1 MRERFEDLLDRI
13 QDVLADM
20 TPRDRSLLLGLTV
33 AVLVAVVGGSSYA
46 MKSSLDALEA
56 RVNDRAKDVQLVY
69 DTAQE
74 YADAQANLEV
84 LEADLQKTSAVDLSA
99 FLEQAAQKASIDSPD
114 SVREKSS
121 TTEGNLEEKQFSVT
135 LNDISLQQLSEFLYE
150 AEASGY
156 PLKIRSTK
164 VKTRTKKDE
173 KLLQVNMDI
182 SAFRAVEG
190 GSEG

>member
-1 MRERFEDLLDRI
+1 MRERFDDFLDRI

-20 TPRDRSLLLGLTV
+20 TPRDRTLLLGLTI
-33 AVLVAVVGGSSYA
+33 AFLVAIVAGSAYA
-46 MKSSLDALEA
+46 MKRSLDTLEG
-56 RVNDRAKDVQLVY
+56 RVNERAKDVQYVY
-69 DTAQE
+69 ATAQE
-74 YADAQANLEV
+74 YADAQANLQV

-135 LNDISLQQLSEFLYE
+135 LNDVSLQQLSEFLYE

-156 PLKIRSTK
+156 PLKIRTTK

-182 SAFRAVEG
+182 SAFRAVQG

>member
-1 MRERFEDLLDRI
+1 MRERIEVILDRI

-20 TPRDRSLLLGLTV
+20 TPRDRTLLFGLTI
-33 AVLVAVVGGSSYA
+33 AVLVAIVAGSSYA
-46 MKSSLDALEA
+46 MKKSLDTLEA
-56 RVNDRAKDVQLVY
+56 RVKERANDVQFVY
-69 DTAQE
+69 ASAQE
-74 YADAQANLEV
+74 YADAQANLQV
-84 LEADLQKTSAVDLSA
+84 LEADLQKTSSVDLSA

-121 TTEGNLEEKQFSVT
+121 TTEGNLEEKQFTVT
-135 LNDISLQQLSEFLYE
+135 LNDISQQQLASFLWE

-156 PLKIRSTK
+156 PLKIRTTK
-164 VKTRTKKDE
+164 VKTRAKKDE

-182 SAFRAVEG
+182 SAFRAVQG

>member
-1 MRERFEDLLDRI
+1 MRDRIEVILDRI

-20 TPRDRSLLLGLTV
+20 TPRDRTLLLGLTI
-33 AVLVAVVGGSSYA
+33 AVLIALVAGSSYA
-46 MKSSLDALEA
+46 MKSSLDTLET
-56 RVNDRAKDVQLVY
+56 RVNDRANDVQYVY
-69 DTAQE
+69 ATAQE

-84 LEADLQKTSAVDLSA
+84 LEADLRKTSAVDLSA

-114 SVREKSS
+114 SVREKAS
-121 TTEGNLEEKQFSVT
+121 TIDGNLEEKQFTVT

-156 PLKIRSTK
+156 PLKIRTTK
-164 VKTRTKKDE
+164 VKTRTKKEE

-182 SAFRAVEG
+182 SAFRAVQE

>member
-1 MRERFEDLLDRI
+1 VRERIEEILDRI

-20 TPRDRSLLLGLTV
+20 TPRDRQLLLGLTIALLVGIV
-33 AVLVAVVGGSSYA
+33 AGSSYA
-46 MKSSLDALEA
+46 MKKSLDTLEE
-56 RVNDRAKDVQLVY
+56 RVKERASDVQYVY
-69 DTAQE
+69 TTAQE
-74 YADAQANLEV
+74 YADAQANLQV
-84 LEADLQKTSAVDLSA
+84 LEADLQKTSSVDLSA

-121 TTEGNLEEKQFSVT
+121 TTEGTLEEKQFTVT

-156 PLKIRSTK
+156 PLKIRTTK
-164 VKTRTKKDE
+164 VKTKTKKDE

-182 SAFRAVEG
+182 SAFRAVPG

>member
-1 MRERFEDLLDRI
+1 MRERLENILDRI

-20 TPRDRSLLLGLTV
+20 TPRDRTLLLGLTI
-33 AVLVAVVGGSSYA
+33 AVLLGLVVGSSYA
-46 MKSSLDALEA
+46 MKRTLDTLET
-56 RVNDRAKDVQLVY
+56 RVNDRAKDVEYVY
-69 DTAQE
+69 TTAQE

-84 LEADLQKTSAVDLSA
+84 LEADLRNTSAVDLSA

-114 SVREKSS
+114 SVREKAS
-121 TTEGNLEEKQFSVT
+121 TIEGNLEEKQFTVT
-135 LNDISLQQLSEFLYE
+135 LNDVSLQQLAEFLYE

-156 PLKIRSTK
+156 PLKIRTTK
-164 VKTRTKKDE
+164 VKTRTKKEE

-182 SAFRAVEG
+182 SAFRAVQE

>member
-1 MRERFEDLLDRI
+1 MRDRIEELLDRA

-20 TPRDRSLLLGLTV
+20 TPRDRMLLLGLMITL
-33 AVLVAVVGGSSYA
+33 LVGIVVGSSYA
-46 MKSSLDALEA
+46 MKKSLDTLEA
-56 RVNDRAKDVQLVY
+56 RVNERANDVQYVY
-69 DTAQE
+69 ATAQE
-74 YADAQANLEV
+74 YADAQANLQV
-84 LEADLQKTSAVDLSA
+84 LEADLQKTSSVDLSA

-121 TTEGNLEEKQFSVT
+121 TTEGNLEEKQFTVT

-156 PLKIRSTK
+156 PLKIRTTK
-164 VKTRTKKDE
+164 VKTKTKKDE

-182 SAFRAVEG
+182 SAFRAVQG

>member
-1 MRERFEDLLDRI
+1 MRERIEELLDRI

-20 TPRDRSLLLGLTV
+20 TPRDRMLLLGLTI
-33 AVLVAVVGGSSYA
+33 ALLVAIVVGSSYA
-46 MKSSLDALEA
+46 MKKSLDTLEA
-56 RVNDRAKDVQLVY
+56 RVNERANDVQYVY
-69 DTAQE
+69 ATAQE
-74 YADAQANLEV
+74 YADAQANLQV

-121 TTEGNLEEKQFSVT
+121 TTEGNLEEKQFTVT
-135 LNDISLQQLSEFLYE
+135 LNDISQQQLAEFLYE

-156 PLKIRSTK
+156 PLKIRTTK

-182 SAFRAVEG
+182 SAFRAVQG

>member
-1 MRERFEDLLDRI
+1 MRERIEEILDRI
-13 QDVLADM
+13 QDLLADM
-20 TPRDRSLLLGLTV
+20 TPRDRQLLLGLTI
-33 AVLVAVVGGSSYA
+33 ALLVAIVAGSSYA
-46 MKSSLDALEA
+46 MKKSLDTLEL
-56 RVNDRAKDVQLVY
+56 RVKERASDVQYVY
-69 DTAQE
+69 TTAQE
-74 YADAQANLEV
+74 YADAQANLQV
-84 LEADLQKTSAVDLSA
+84 LEADLQKTSSVDLSA

-121 TTEGNLEEKQFSVT
+121 TTEGNLEEKQFTVT

-156 PLKIRSTK
+156 PLKIRTTK
-164 VKTRTKKDE
+164 VKTKTKKDE

-182 SAFRAVEG
+182 SAFRAVQE

>member
-1 MRERFEDLLDRI
+1 MRERFDDILDRI

-20 TPRDRSLLLGLTV
+20 TPRDRTLLFGLTI
-33 AVLVAVVGGSSYA
+33 AVLVALVVGSSYA
-46 MKSSLDALEA
+46 MKRSLDSLET
-56 RVNDRAKDVQLVY
+56 RVNERAMDVQYVY
-69 DTAQE
+69 TTAQE
-74 YADAQANLEV
+74 YADAQANLQV
-84 LEADLQKTSAVDLSA
+84 LEADLLKTSAVDLSA

-121 TTEGNLEEKQFSVT
+121 TTEGNLEEKQFTVT
-135 LNDISLQQLSEFLYE
+135 LNDISQQQLAEFLYE

-156 PLKIRSTK
+156 PLKIRTTK

-182 SAFRAVEG
+182 SAFRAVQG

>member
-1 MRERFEDLLDRI
+1 MRERIDDILDRI
-13 QDVLADM
+13 QDLLADM
-20 TPRDRSLLLGLTV
+20 TPRDRMLLLGLTI
-33 AVLVAVVGGSSYA
+33 ALLVAIVVGSSYA
-46 MKSSLDALEA
+46 MKKSLDTLET
-56 RVNDRAKDVQLVY
+56 RVNERAKDVQYVY
-69 DTAQE
+69 ETAQE
-74 YADAQANLEV
+74 YADAQANLQV
-84 LEADLQKTSAVDLSA
+84 LEADLLKTSSVDLSA

-121 TTEGNLEEKQFSVT
+121 TTEGNLEEKQFTVT
-135 LNDISLQQLSEFLYE
+135 LNDISQQQLAEFLYE

-156 PLKIRSTK
+156 PLKIRTTK

-182 SAFRAVEG
+182 SAFRAVQG

>member
-1 MRERFEDLLDRI
+1 VRERIDDILDRI

-20 TPRDRSLLLGLTV
+20 TPRDRSLLLGLTIV
-33 AVLVAVVGGSSYA
+33 LLVAIVAGSSYA
-46 MKSSLDALEA
+46 MKTSLDTLEA
-56 RVNDRAKDVQLVY
+56 RVKERANDVQYVY
-69 DTAQE
+69 ATAQE
-74 YADAQANLEV
+74 YADAQANLQV
-84 LEADLQKTSAVDLSA
+84 LEADLQKTSSVDLSA

-121 TTEGNLEEKQFSVT
+121 TTEGNLEEKQFTVT

-156 PLKIRSTK
+156 PLKIRTTK
-164 VKTRTKKDE
+164 VKTKTKKDE

-182 SAFRAVEG
+182 SAFRAVQG

>member
-1 MRERFEDLLDRI
+1 MRERIEEILDRI

-20 TPRDRSLLLGLTV
+20 TPRDRSLLLGLTIV
-33 AVLVAVVGGSSYA
+33 ILVAIVAGSSYA
-46 MKSSLDALEA
+46 MKKSLDTLEA
-56 RVNDRAKDVQLVY
+56 RVKERASDVQFVY
-69 DTAQE
+69 TTAQE
-74 YADAQANLEV
+74 YADAQANLQV
-84 LEADLQKTSAVDLSA
+84 LEADLQKTSSVDLSA

-121 TTEGNLEEKQFSVT
+121 TTEGNLEEKQFTVT

-156 PLKIRSTK
+156 PLKIRTTK
-164 VKTRTKKDE
+164 VKTKTKKDE

-182 SAFRAVEG
+182 SAFRAVQE

>member
-1 MRERFEDLLDRI
+1 MRERIEIFLDRI
-13 QDVLADM
+13 QDLLADM
-20 TPRDRSLLLGLTV
+20 TPRDRMLLLGLTITL
-33 AVLVAVVGGSSYA
+33 LVAIVAGSSYA
-46 MKSSLDALEA
+46 MKKSLDTLEA
-56 RVNDRAKDVQLVY
+56 RVKERASDVQFVY
-69 DTAQE
+69 VTAQE
-74 YADAQANLEV
+74 YADAQANLQV
-84 LEADLQKTSAVDLSA
+84 LEADLQKTSSVDLSA

-121 TTEGNLEEKQFSVT
+121 ATEGNLEEKQFTVT

-156 PLKIRSTK
+156 PLKIRTTK
-164 VKTRTKKDE
+164 VKTKTKKDE

-182 SAFRAVEG
+182 SAFRAVQG

>member
-1 MRERFEDLLDRI
+1 MRERIEAILDRI

-20 TPRDRSLLLGLTV
+20 TPRDRQLLLGLTI
-33 AVLVAVVGGSSYA
+33 ALLVAIVAGSSYA
-46 MKSSLDALEA
+46 MKKSLDTLEL
-56 RVNDRAKDVQLVY
+56 RVKERASDVQYVNT
-69 DTAQE
+69 TAQE
-74 YADAQANLEV
+74 YADAQANLQV
-84 LEADLQKTSAVDLSA
+84 LEADLQKTSSVDLSA

-121 TTEGNLEEKQFSVT
+121 TTEGNLEEKQFTVT

-156 PLKIRSTK
+156 PLKIRTTK
-164 VKTRTKKDE
+164 VKTKTKKDE

-182 SAFRAVEG
+182 SAFRAVQE

>member
-1 MRERFEDLLDRI
+1 MRERIDDILDRI

-20 TPRDRSLLLGLTV
+20 TPRDRSLLLGLTIV
-33 AVLVAVVGGSSYA
+33 LLVAIVAGSSYA
-46 MKSSLDALEA
+46 MKTSLDTLEA
-56 RVNDRAKDVQLVY
+56 RVKERANDVQYVY
-69 DTAQE
+69 ATAQE
-74 YADAQANLEV
+74 YADAQANLQV
-84 LEADLQKTSAVDLSA
+84 LEADLQKTSSVDLSA

-121 TTEGNLEEKQFSVT
+121 TTEGNLEEKQFTVT

-156 PLKIRSTK
+156 PLKIRTTK
-164 VKTRTKKDE
+164 VKTKTKKDE

-182 SAFRAVEG
+182 SAFRAVQE

>member
-1 MRERFEDLLDRI
+1 MRERLDDILDRI

-20 TPRDRSLLLGLTV
+20 TPRDRTLLLGLTI
-33 AVLVAVVGGSSYA
+33 AVLIGLVVGSSYA
-46 MKSSLDALEA
+46 MKSTLDGLET
-56 RVNDRAKDVQLVY
+56 RVNDRANDVQYVY
-69 DTAQE
+69 ATAQE

-84 LEADLQKTSAVDLSA
+84 LEADLRKTSAVDLSA

-114 SVREKSS
+114 SVREKAS
-121 TTEGNLEEKQFSVT
+121 TIDGNLEEKQFTVT

-156 PLKIRSTK
+156 PLKIRTTK
-164 VKTRTKKDE
+164 VKTRTKKEE

-182 SAFRAVEG
+182 SAFRAVQE

>member
-1 MRERFEDLLDRI
+1 MREQFDAILDRI
-13 QDVLADM
+13 QDVLANM

-33 AVLVAVVGGSSYA
+33 AVLVAIVGGASYA
-46 MKSSLDALEA
+46 MKRSLDTLEG
-56 RVNDRAKDVQLVY
+56 RVNDRAKDVQYVY

-74 YADAQANLEV
+74 YADAQANLQV

-121 TTEGNLEEKQFSVT
+121 TTEGNLEEKMFSVT
-135 LNDISLQQLSEFLYE
+135 LNDISLQQLAEFLYE

-156 PLKIRSTK
+156 PLKIRTAK
-164 VKTRTKKDE
+164 VKTRNKKDE
-173 KLLQVNMDI
+173 KLLQVNLDI
-182 SAFRAVEG
+182 SAFRAVQP

>member
-1 MRERFEDLLDRI
+1 VRERIEAILDRI

-20 TPRDRSLLLGLTV
+20 TPRDRQLLLGLTI
-33 AVLVAVVGGSSYA
+33 ALLVAIVAGSSYA
-46 MKSSLDALEA
+46 MKKSLDTLEL
-56 RVNDRAKDVQLVY
+56 RVKERASDVQYVNT
-69 DTAQE
+69 TAQE
-74 YADAQANLEV
+74 YADAQANLQV
-84 LEADLQKTSAVDLSA
+84 LEADLQKTSSVDLSA

-121 TTEGNLEEKQFSVT
+121 TTEGNLEEKQFTVT

-156 PLKIRSTK
+156 PLKIRTTK
-164 VKTRTKKDE
+164 VKTKTKKDE

-182 SAFRAVEG
+182 SAFRAVQE

>member
-1 MRERFEDLLDRI
+1 MRDRIEVILDRI

-20 TPRDRSLLLGLTV
+20 TPRDRMLLLGLTI
-33 AVLVAVVGGSSYA
+33 ALLVAIVAGSSYA
-46 MKSSLDALEA
+46 MKKSLDTLEG
-56 RVNDRAKDVQLVY
+56 RVKERANDVQFVY
-69 DTAQE
+69 TTAQE
-74 YADAQANLEV
+74 YADAQANLQV
-84 LEADLQKTSAVDLSA
+84 LEADLQKTSSVDLSA

-121 TTEGNLEEKQFSVT
+121 TTEGNLEEKQFTVT

-156 PLKIRSTK
+156 PLKIRTTK

-182 SAFRAVEG
+182 SAFRAVQG

>member
-1 MRERFEDLLDRI
+1 VRERIEEILDRI

-20 TPRDRSLLLGLTV
+20 TPRDRSLLLGLTIV
-33 AVLVAVVGGSSYA
+33 ILVAIVAGSSYA
-46 MKSSLDALEA
+46 MKKSLDTLEA
-56 RVNDRAKDVQLVY
+56 RVKERANDVQFVY
-69 DTAQE
+69 TTAQE
-74 YADAQANLEV
+74 YADAQANLQV
-84 LEADLQKTSAVDLSA
+84 LEADLQKTSSVDLSA

-121 TTEGNLEEKQFSVT
+121 TTEGNLEEKQFTVT

-156 PLKIRSTK
+156 PLKIRTTK
-164 VKTRTKKDE
+164 VKTKTKKDE

-182 SAFRAVEG
+182 SAFRAVQE

>member
-1 MRERFEDLLDRI
+1 MRDRIEVILDRI

-20 TPRDRSLLLGLTV
+20 TPRDRMLLLSLTI
-33 AVLVAVVGGSSYA
+33 ALLVAIVAGSSYA
-46 MKSSLDALEA
+46 MKKSLDTLEG
-56 RVNDRAKDVQLVY
+56 RVKERANDVQFVY
-69 DTAQE
+69 TTAQE
-74 YADAQANLEV
+74 YADAQANLQV
-84 LEADLQKTSAVDLSA
+84 LEADLQKTSSVDLSA

-121 TTEGNLEEKQFSVT
+121 TTEGNLEEKQFTVT

-156 PLKIRSTK
+156 PLKIRTTK

-182 SAFRAVEG
+182 SAFRAVQE

>member
-1 MRERFEDLLDRI
+1 MRERIDDILDRI

-20 TPRDRSLLLGLTV
+20 TPRDRQLLLGLTI
-33 AVLVAVVGGSSYA
+33 ALLVAIVAGSSYA
-46 MKSSLDALEA
+46 MKKSLDTLEL
-56 RVNDRAKDVQLVY
+56 RVKERASDVQYVY
-69 DTAQE
+69 TTAQE
-74 YADAQANLEV
+74 YADAQANLQV
-84 LEADLQKTSAVDLSA
+84 LEADLQKTSSVDLSA

-121 TTEGNLEEKQFSVT
+121 TTEGNLEEKQFTVT

-156 PLKIRSTK
+156 PLKIRTTK
-164 VKTRTKKDE
+164 VKTKTKKDE

-182 SAFRAVEG
+182 SAFRAVQE

>member
-1 MRERFEDLLDRI
+1 MRERLDDILDRI

-20 TPRDRSLLLGLTV
+20 TPRDRTLLLGLTV
-33 AVLVAVVGGSSYA
+33 ALLLGIVVGSSYM
-46 MKSSLDALEA
+46 MKRTLDTLEA
-56 RVNDRAKDVQLVY
+56 RVNDRAKDVEYVY
-69 DTAQE
+69 TTAQD

-84 LEADLQKTSAVDLSA
+84 LEADLRKTSAVDLSA

-121 TTEGNLEEKQFSVT
+121 TTEGNLEEKQFTVT
-135 LNDISLQQLSEFLYE
+135 LNDISQQQLAEFLYE

-156 PLKIRSTK
+156 PLKIRTTK

-182 SAFRAVEG
+182 SAFRAVQG